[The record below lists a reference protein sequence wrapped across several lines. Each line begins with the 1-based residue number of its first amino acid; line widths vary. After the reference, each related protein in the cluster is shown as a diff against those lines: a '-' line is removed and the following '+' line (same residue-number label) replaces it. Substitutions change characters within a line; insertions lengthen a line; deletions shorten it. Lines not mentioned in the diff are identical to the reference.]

1 MKRCCWNLFRPRGFC
16 LKRFRSGPAAVGKI
30 SDANA
35 DSVLERVKGGAREI
49 FLWRVRPADTQKDFD
64 TNGKAP
70 IFASEIRPHLL
81 AAGPFGDV
89 SPYPLCFVLKDVDR
103 VPWSV
108 FRREDFSRCIKKGEQ
123 PPDVCSEDRSPAFFG
138 CAERWCR
145 SPVQKGGIG
154 PLPVAGA
161 HGRRRLG
168 LYVFLGK
175 VWSLERQRGFGRLY
189 SYLALPGVVLSG
201 VTRYRLHAVL

>member
-1 MKRCCWNLFRPRGFC
+1 MQMQIASWSVSRAEPGKSFCGGSAWRIPRKILTPTERRLSLHPKSVLTSWPLG
-16 LKRFRSGPAAVGKI
+16 RSGTFLSIFCVG
-30 SDANA
+30 
-35 DSVLERVKGGAREI
+35 VCERIGV
-49 FLWRVRPADTQKDFD
+49 
-64 TNGKAP
+64 
-70 IFASEIRPHLL
+70 
-81 AAGPFGDV
+81 
-89 SPYPLCFVLKDVDR
+89 

-108 FRREDFSRCIKKGEQ
+108 FRREDLSRCTKKGER
-123 PPDVCSEDRSPAFFG
+123 PPDVCAEDRSPAFFV
-138 CAERWCR
+138 CAERRCR
-145 SPVQKGGIG
+145 SPVQKGGTE

-175 VWSLERQRGFGRLY
+175 VWSFERQRGFGRLY

>member
-49 FLWRVRPADTQKDFD
+49 FLWRVRLADTQKDFD

-89 SPYPLCFVLKDVDR
+89 SPYPFCFVLKDVDR

-108 FRREDFSRCIKKGEQ
+108 FRMEGVSRCIKKGEQ
-123 PPDVCSEDRSPAFFG
+123 PPDVCVRKTVPLRSLAAPRGGAGVPFRRVGQVPCRWRALTAGVGWDCMFFL
-138 CAERWCR
+138 A
-145 SPVQKGGIG
+145 K
-154 PLPVAGA
+154 
-161 HGRRRLG
+161 
-168 LYVFLGK
+168 
-175 VWSLERQRGFGRLY
+175 FGRLKD
-189 SYLALPGVVLSG
+189 SVASDGCTPTS
-201 VTRYRLHAVL
+201 HCPA